1 MPAQT
6 SAIPSDPAGFRLS
19 LSGSPHFTWPDGHMT
34 ALADVDAALMI
45 WLALEGPTSR
55 GRLASLLWP
64 DSAPEAARTTL
75 RQRLFQLKKILGRE
89 VVCGQTTLT
98 LAADVTHD
106 LDGSPY
112 LLENARVNIG
122 GEFGQWLAQHR
133 ERRAQGAS
141 RKLTDQIDQSQ
152 VAGDLAGALRH
163 ARELLALEPLSEHAH
178 RCVMRLHYLAGDRAA
193 ALLAF
198 DLCERRLKDEVGTR
212 PSPETLAL
220 LATIEQ
226 AAVTPLTTSAPVP
239 TSLQRPPRLVGRDA
253 ELAALA
259 QAWQAGQ
266 VAAVSGEAGMGKS
279 RLLQTFAGSHPG
291 TVHVAARPGD
301 AAVPFATLARL
312 LRAVMAQAQSVV
324 TLLAPALRQEVA
336 RVLPEWQLDLP
347 QIPGEGQR
355 LGLQRAMRTVLLSNP
370 ALTGLLVDDLHFAD
384 EASLDMLVSMM
395 DDEGAST
402 GSKPLR
408 WVIAYRPVE
417 GRMPLATLQDA
428 LAELARLNPLP
439 LQPLTPD
446 ALAEL
451 VDSLALPGIRGA
463 DLAQALW
470 QRTGGN
476 PLFVLETLK
485 QAWVEHSLGDL
496 AQAAKLPR
504 PVSVGRLIER
514 RIGQLSHAAL
524 ALARVA
530 SIAGVDF
537 QVALAERVLGVTAM
551 QLADAQNE
559 LEAAQVLRGNAFAHD
574 LVFEAVYAS
583 VPATIAAHTH
593 AQVADWLE
601 QNGGEPACIAGH
613 WTAAQQGGRAL
624 PWLGLAAEAAQR
636 ALRTKEAI
644 YFLDTKSRIE
654 AENRLP
660 DAAFE
665 SLLQAAQIFIDVDLS
680 TEASLAH
687 CDRLDAAAHNPLQQF
702 KALLHRAYMQAQ
714 MGNHEQAGRLAK
726 SALKLAEPLGD
737 VALIVAAR
745 YLVGSACCVAE
756 QFPEAL
762 LHLEACCLWY
772 DEQGSDEERSSI
784 HSDLAQLYDNMGR
797 LDDALP
803 HHHRSIN
810 LARDMGEFSAASAA
824 CGGFACNRLDAGDI
838 IAADHTL
845 QQGQQML
852 VAYDEFGG
860 HAGQLQLLRALAL
873 SHLGRFSQALTQ
885 AELGLDSMRQY
896 QPART
901 EFAQLRLASVWG
913 HLGQWSRLLQL
924 LSVVPVDDSTPGPV
938 RVMRA
943 RLTWQAAQALGNN
956 LSVARQGLVDELAR
970 LDPMGRPDLRLPL
983 VLDLALAAGAL
994 DPLMQIDTARQE
1006 AQRIG
1011 HMGLVLAANVCA
1023 AAIEPDPNLARK
1035 AALAALELAAQGRQ
1049 TVALLP
1055 AALWLHC
1062 ARALR
1067 LAGGDHKA
1075 DELLFKG
1082 REWLRSTAAEHVPEP
1097 FRDSFL
1103 NRQPVHRE
1111 LLAVASR
1118 YLV

>member
-1 MPAQT
+1 
-6 SAIPSDPAGFRLS
+6 
-19 LSGSPHFTWPDGHMT
+19 MT
-34 ALADVDAALMI
+34 ALADVDAALLA

-55 GRLASLLWP
+55 GRLAALLWP
-64 DSAPEAARTTL
+64 DSAPDAARTTL
-75 RQRLFQLKKILGRE
+75 RQRLFQLKKVLGCE
-89 VVCGQTTLT
+89 LICGQAT
-98 LAADVTHD
+98 LALAPGVTHD
-106 LDGSPY
+106 LHGSRHV
-112 LLENARVNIG
+112 LENAATNIG
-122 GEFGQWLAQHR
+122 GELAQWLTQQR
-133 ERRAQGAS
+133 ERRTQGAS
-141 RKLTDQIDQSQ
+141 QQLLDQIAQAQ
-152 VAGDLAGALRH
+152 AAGDLAGALLH

-178 RCVMRLHYLAGDRAA
+178 RCLMRLHYLAGDRAA

-198 DLCERRLKDEVGTR
+198 DVCERRLKDEVGTR

-226 AAVTPLTTSAPVP
+226 ALVTPLTASARVP
-239 TSLQRPPRLVGRDA
+239 TSLLRPPRLIGRDA

-279 RLLQTFAGSHPG
+279 RLLQTFAESHLGS
-291 TVHVAARPGD
+291 VHVAARPGD

-312 LRAVMAQAQSVV
+312 LRAVMAQPQSVEA
-324 TLLAPALRQEVA
+324 LIAPAMRQEVA
-336 RVLPEWQLDLP
+336 RVLPEWQVDLP
-347 QIPGEGQR
+347 QVPGDGQR
-355 LGLQRAMRTVLLSNP
+355 LGLQRAMRTVLQSNA

-384 EASLDMLVSMM
+384 EASLDMLTSLM
-395 DDEGAST
+395 DDEDALQAPH
-402 GSKPLR
+402 PLR
-408 WVIAYRPVE
+408 WAIAYRPVE
-417 GRMPLATLQDA
+417 GRTPLATLQDA
-428 LAELARLNPLP
+428 LAEVARLHPLP
-439 LQPLTPD
+439 LQPLNPA

-451 VDSLALPGIRGA
+451 LDSLALPGLRGA

-476 PLFVLETLK
+476 PLFVLETMK
-485 QAWVEHSLGDL
+485 QAWVEHRLGDL
-496 AQAAKLPR
+496 AQTAKLPR

-574 LVFEAVYAS
+574 LVFEAVHAS

-601 QNGGEPACIAGH
+601 QHGGEAARIAGH
-613 WTAAQQGGRAL
+613 WMAAQQGVRAI
-624 PWLGLAAEAAQR
+624 PWLGQAAEAAQR

-644 YFLDTKSRIE
+644 YFLDAKSRIE
-654 AENRLP
+654 VDSGLP

-665 SLLQAAQIFIDVDLS
+665 SQLQAAQIFIDVDLS
-680 TEASLAH
+680 TEASLVH
-687 CDRLDAAAHNPLQQF
+687 CDRLDAVAHNPLQKV
-702 KALLHRAYMQAQ
+702 KALLHRATMQAL
-714 MGNHEQAGRLAK
+714 MGNFEQTEQHAR
-726 SALKLAEPLGD
+726 SALRLAEPLGD

-745 YLVGSACCVAE
+745 RLVGAGCCVAE
-756 QFPEAL
+756 RFPEAL
-762 LHLEACCLWY
+762 LHLESCCLWY
-772 DEQGSDEERSSI
+772 DAQGSDEERSAI
-784 HSDLAQLYDNMGR
+784 HSELASLYDNMGR

-803 HHHRSIN
+803 HHLRSIQ
-810 LARDMGEFSAASAA
+810 LARDLGNLSDASAA

-838 IAADHTL
+838 AAADHTL

-873 SHLGRFSQALTQ
+873 SHLGRFGQALTQ

-896 QPART
+896 QPTRL

-924 LSVVPVDDSTPGPV
+924 LAAVPVDDSTPGPV

-943 RLTWQAAQALGNN
+943 RLVWQAAQALGND
-956 LSVARQGLVDELAR
+956 LSEARQGLVDELAR
-970 LDPMGRPDLRLPL
+970 LDPVGRPDLRLPL
-983 VLDLALAAGAL
+983 VLDLALAPGAG
-994 DPLMQIDTARQE
+994 DPLSQIDIARQE

-1011 HMGLVLAANVCA
+1011 HMGLVLAANICA
-1023 AAIEPDPNLARK
+1023 ASIEPNPIQARQ

-1062 ARALR
+1062 GRALR
-1067 LAGGDHKA
+1067 LAGEERHA
-1075 DELLFKG
+1075 DDVLTQG
-1082 REWLRSTAAEHVPEP
+1082 RDWLRTTAAEQVPES

-1111 LLAVASR
+1111 LLALASHR
-1118 YLV
+1118 LG